1 MTTDRPATTLPRT
14 YGSNQENPDRTGTLL
29 ACGAAAGPLYLV
41 VGLIE
46 ALTRT
51 GFDVAHDDLSLLSNG
66 PLGWIHITLLVV
78 TGVLVVLG
86 GAGLRRV
93 LRGPATKAPWFL
105 IAFGVGLIAAGVF
118 VADPMGG
125 FPAGTPAGNPLHVS
139 AHGTGHFIA
148 AALGFLGL
156 LIACALLGRRFSRT
170 GDSGLALYTVV
181 TGVVF
186 MAAFAGIATGS
197 TSTPVVVGFWI
208 GVILAFSWLTTLC
221 VRCRPAASTTV
232 RR

>member
-1 MTTDRPATTLPRT
+1 MTTHRPATAPPRT
-14 YGSNQENPDRTGTLL
+14 HGGIQGTPGRARALL
-29 ACGAAAGPLYLV
+29 ACGAAAGPLYVV

-51 GFDVAHDDLSLLSNG
+51 GFDLAHDDLSLLSNG

-78 TGVLVVLG
+78 TGILVVLG
-86 GAGLRRV
+86 GAGLHSV
-93 LRGPATKAPWFL
+93 LRNPGTLAPWFL
-105 IAFGVGLIAAGVF
+105 IVFGVGLVGAGVF

-125 FPAGTPAGNPLHVS
+125 FPPGSPAGHPLHVS

-156 LIACALLGRRFSRT
+156 LIACALLIRRFSRT

-181 TGVVF
+181 TGVAF
-186 MAAFAGIATGS
+186 LAAFAGIATGS
-197 TSTPVVVGFWI
+197 TSTPVVVGFWL
-208 GVILAFSWLTTLC
+208 GVILAFAWLTTLC
-221 VRCRPAASTTV
+221 VRCRRAASLTL